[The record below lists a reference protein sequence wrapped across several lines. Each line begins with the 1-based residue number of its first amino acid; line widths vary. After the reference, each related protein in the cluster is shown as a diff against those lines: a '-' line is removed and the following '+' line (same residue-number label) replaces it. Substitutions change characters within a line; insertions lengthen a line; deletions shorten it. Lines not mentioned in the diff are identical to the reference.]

1 MRNTIQ
7 KPYAYTVN
15 DELIILKSS
24 FEYEEGFKGCTGD
37 ILRPIFEDEYEERQ
51 SPEHLE
57 EYAEEIWRE
66 QVSQS
71 NGPTCSLEDWVEE
84 NHEELLENEL
94 EEYDVDH
101 LDLSF
106 LDLPDTPVCWE
117 LIGCGRIFPI
127 TEEIAQTPTNFEE
140 LNNILRQ
147 YKEL

>member
-15 DELIILKSS
+15 DELIILNSS
-24 FEYEEGFKGCTGD
+24 FEYETGFKGCTGD
-37 ILRPIFEDEYEERQ
+37 ILRPVFEDEYEERQ
-51 SPEHLE
+51 SLEHLE

-71 NGPTCSLEDWVEE
+71 NGPTCSLADWVEE
-84 NHEELLENEL
+84 NHEELLEYEL
-94 EEYDVDH
+94 EEYDVYH

-106 LDLPDTPVCWE
+106 LDLPDTPICWE

-127 TEEIAQTPTNFEE
+127 TEEIVQTPPNFEE
-140 LNNILRQ
+140 LNNILHQ

>member
-15 DELIILKSS
+15 DELIILYSC
-24 FEYEEGFKGCTGD
+24 FELDKGFKGCTGD

-51 SPEHLE
+51 SLEYLE

-71 NGPTCSLEDWVEE
+71 NGPTCSLEEWVEE
-84 NHEELLENEL
+84 NHEELLEIVL

-106 LDLPDTPVCWE
+106 LDLPDTPVRWE

-127 TEEIAQTPTNFEE
+127 TEEIAQTPPNFEE

>member
-15 DELIILKSS
+15 DELIILDTS
-24 FEYEEGFKGCTGD
+24 FEYKEGFKGCTGD
-37 ILRPIFEDEYEERQ
+37 FLRPIFKDEYEERQ
-51 SPEHLE
+51 SLEHLK

-66 QVSQS
+66 EVSQS
-71 NGPTCSLEDWVEE
+71 NGPTCSLEEWVEE
-84 NHEELLENEL
+84 NLEDLSEYEL

-106 LDLPDTPVCWE
+106 LNLPDTPVCWE
-117 LIGCGRIFPI
+117 ILGYGRIFPI
-127 TEEIAQTPTNFEE
+127 TEGIAQTPPNFEE

>member
-15 DELIILKSS
+15 DELIILDTS
-24 FEYEEGFKGCTGD
+24 FEYKEGFKGCTGD

-51 SPEHLE
+51 SLEHIE

-71 NGPTCSLEDWVEE
+71 NGPTCSLEKWVEDAY
-84 NHEELLENEL
+84 EELLENEL

-117 LIGCGRIFPI
+117 LVGFGRIFPI
-127 TEEIAQTPTNFEE
+127 TEEIDQTPPNFEE